1 MTDEISQ
8 AVLDNKAL
16 PLRDVENVPAGLF
29 REQAALDLASYLEEG
44 AALARAAGAG
54 QPPFTGLL
62 AADPANH
69 RYTVAIAQTE
79 DGSQGDERYA
89 VPAARL
95 EWSRNRTARLRT
107 SAVVAVDRNAGARD
121 QFQAAIRRAI
131 PAASITGAADLDAGV
146 ALIVSIDGALK
157 FAGAARIGFDYNWM
171 REVAA
176 GQFAADLGLAVATG
190 MEASV
195 EASLSGSF
203 WAAVTLDEQRRLRVR
218 LFEKNGSGLTVAAK
232 VAAQAGASDLAGG
245 AGELA
250 AALLG
255 MHYTQWLESVE
266 RAAAAGT
273 AEAAAARIG
282 VSPAALGRFFERW
295 NRIEGRAAEAI
306 WSAAGGPALEQIRQW
321 AHRAASELE
330 SPADFQAALGKA
342 IESDPGFVG
351 SPAGTWIDAAAGGLL
366 AAAVDS
372 GGFQKLS
379 SAAAAADALL
389 GDAEAAATLARL
401 KEYAARALNP
411 ASLETADE
419 WVRQQLGIDPAAKVR
434 AALEAARSICEK
446 AGKALANRYSAEVA
460 YRLESNRSGTAL
472 IDCSFEFT
480 PEGLELYRECLA
492 GDFSRTLRAGS
503 PAALRQAVLTHG
515 MRRQVSLELHLPFMD
530 RTESLA
536 ATEALAKLDV
546 ETGEDGRLFAY
557 TIAASDRLEKKN
569 AYQSVLALAGSL
581 LAGARKAGDFTLSFT
596 DRRTLRSRD
605 SQAVLGPVLSAY
617 DFGPGPQEW
626 LGGLPKEAATVD
638 TSLTLSLP
646 ASAGACW
653 LRAPGERDQ
662 QFVPVYSEMSVAVQR
677 AMRKWLPMAWFA
689 EIDHYDDLGAAFP
702 LLVYQALPPLRGKR
716 KSELAYDAMDL
727 ESARLGRASV
737 LRNLAAQLEVIRPL
751 LVAAGKRKKAKYYS
765 PYQAQRIIA
774 SVERHPRQLL
784 ALLAA
789 DASFVDSLV
798 NLGVSGGGLAA
809 TLEGDPGGAVK
820 QLAAFSARLVSALH
834 RKLRCLYGGQNFVAF
849 GSLLFMEAT
858 RALGASLSAEA
869 KVAGIL
875 QLSAVVDGQ
884 SIAKQTYVNAAFR
897 P

>member
-8 AVLDNKAL
+8 AVLDNQAL
-16 PLRDVENVPAGLF
+16 PLRDIESVPAGLF
-29 REQAALDLASYLEEG
+29 REQTALDLASYLEEG
-44 AALARAAGAG
+44 AALARAGGAG

-62 AADPANH
+62 AADPLTH

-89 VPAARL
+89 APAARL
-95 EWSRNRTARLRT
+95 EWSRNRTARVRT
-107 SAVVAVDRNAGARD
+107 SAMVAADRSAGARD
-121 QFQAAIRRAI
+121 QFQAAIRHAI
-131 PAASITGAADLDAGV
+131 PAASITGAADLEAGV

-157 FAGAARIGFDYNWM
+157 FAGDARVGFDYNRM

-190 MEASV
+190 MEAAV

-218 LFEKNGSGLTVAAK
+218 LFEKKGSGLTVAAK
-232 VAAQAGASDLAGG
+232 LAAQTGAGDLPGG

-255 MHYTQWLESVE
+255 VHYTQWLESIE
-266 RAAAAGT
+266 RAAAAGR

-295 NRIEGRAAEAI
+295 NGIEGRAAEAI
-306 WSAAGGPALEQIRQW
+306 WNAVGGPALEQIAQW
-321 AHRAASELE
+321 AHRAAVEIE
-330 SPADFQAALGKA
+330 SPAAFQAALGKA

-351 SPAGTWIDAAAGGLL
+351 SPAGMWIDAAAGGLL
-366 AAAVDS
+366 AAAVDAD
-372 GGFQKLS
+372 GFEKLS

-419 WVRQQLGIDPAAKVR
+419 WVRQQLGGDPATKVR
-434 AALEAARSICEK
+434 DALEAAQTICEK
-446 AGKALANRYSAEVA
+446 AAKAVANKYSAELA

-530 RTESLA
+530 GGESLA
-536 ATEALAKLDV
+536 GTEALAKLDV
-546 ETGEDGRLFAY
+546 ESGEDGRLFAY

-569 AYQSVLALAGSL
+569 AYQSVLGLTGSL
-581 LAGARKAGDFTLSFT
+581 LAGARKAGDLTLSFT
-596 DRRTLRSRD
+596 DRRTLRSGGAR
-605 SQAVLGPVLSAY
+605 AALGPVLSAY
-617 DFGPGPQEW
+617 DFGPGPEEW
-626 LGGLPKEAATVD
+626 LGALPKEAAAIEA
-638 TSLTLSLP
+638 SLTLSLP

-653 LRAPGERDQ
+653 LRAPRERDA
-662 QFVPVYSEMSVAVQR
+662 QFLPVYSEMSVAVQR
-677 AMRKWLPMAWFA
+677 AMRKWLPLAWFA
-689 EIDHYDDLGAAFP
+689 DIDHYDDLGAAFP

-716 KSELAYDAMDL
+716 KSELTYDAMST
-727 ESARLGRASV
+727 ESARLGRVNV
-737 LRNLAAQLEVIRPL
+737 LRNLAAQLKAIRPV
-751 LVAAGKRKKAKYYS
+751 LVAAGKRKRAGFYS
-765 PYQAQRIIA
+765 PGEAQRIIA
-774 SVERHPRQLL
+774 SVERRPRQFL

-789 DASFVDSLV
+789 EAAFVDSLV
-798 NLGVSGGGLAA
+798 NLGVSGGRLAA
-809 TLEGDPGGAVK
+809 TLEGDPAEAVK
-820 QLAAFSARLVSALH
+820 QLAAFSARLVSAFH
-834 RKLRCLYGGQNFVAF
+834 RKLRSLYGGQNFVAF

-858 RALGASLSAEA
+858 RALGAVLSGEA
-869 KVAGIL
+869 KVAGVL
-875 QLSAVVDGQ
+875 QLSAAVDGQ
-884 SIAKQTYVNAAFR
+884 AAAKQTFVNAAFR